1 MLIEIIG
8 WTGSI
13 VILAGYALLS
23 SGRIAARSIAYQ
35 LMNIF
40 GALGLAI
47 NGWFHWALPSVCN
60 NLIWAAIGGV
70 AMIRILRRP
79 ALNEPS

>member
-8 WTGSI
+8 WAGSI
-13 VILAGYALLS
+13 VILLGYALLS
-23 SGRIAARSIAYQ
+23 SGRLAARSIAYQ

-47 NGWFHWALPSVCN
+47 NGWYHWALPSVCN
-60 NLIWAAIGGV
+60 NLIWAAIGAV
-70 AMIRILRRP
+70 ATIRILRRP
-79 ALNEPS
+79 ALAPEA